1 MIAVQQAVPV
11 LAGMVSTAAQPV
23 LLGVIKLL
31 GALASTHAEGR
42 LQVRCCWVSTGTG
55 KRSWCT
61 WPPCTRHAWHACR
74 ALSDREECLTCTLAV
89 APIDT
94 EHASGGACVV
104 RINLSCRRHVCKL
117 HQLIGAMFLA
127 GCPTCQSLQAVEC
140 GCVPQMLC
148 LLQNSSSEVAGAA
161 AVALMMLT
169 LAKEGKVAM
178 HQVSLTDS

>member
-1 MIAVQQAVPV
+1 M
-11 LAGMVSTAAQPV
+11 
-23 LLGVIKLL
+23 
-31 GALASTHAEGR
+31 
-42 LQVRCCWVSTGTG
+42 
-55 KRSWCT
+55 
-61 WPPCTRHAWHACR
+61 
-74 ALSDREECLTCTLAV
+74 
-89 APIDT
+89 
-94 EHASGGACVV
+94 V

-140 GCVPQMLC
+140 GCVAQMLG